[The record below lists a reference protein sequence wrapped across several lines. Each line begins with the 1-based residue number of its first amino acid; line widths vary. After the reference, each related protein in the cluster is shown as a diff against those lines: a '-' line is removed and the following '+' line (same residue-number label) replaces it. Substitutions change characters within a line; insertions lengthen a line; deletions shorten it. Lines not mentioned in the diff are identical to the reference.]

1 MNLFLFFCEI
11 ISYIGRNIPIIRI
24 LIVAFPLNC
33 TFSGDPIQYL
43 QCSVSFRSADCCSPW
58 EMDYVEEEGW
68 ERWVDRCHSHHLVVL
83 NIQQCHSTHGPM
95 RFRPNNRI
103 QIDWHTDSRT
113 QAASAHNIQT
123 YWNVASRN
131 EKRFSNWKQCLWKLL

>member
-11 ISYIGRNIPIIRI
+11 INDIGRNIPIMRI

-58 EMDYVEEEGW
+58 EMDYVEEEGVRKVSW
-68 ERWVDRCHSHHLVVL
+68 PMPFAPFGSIEYSTMPLDSWS
-83 NIQQCHSTHGPM
+83 NEISSKQQNT
-95 RFRPNNRI
+95 
-103 QIDWHTDSRT
+103 DWL
-113 QAASAHNIQT
+113 T
-123 YWNVASRN
+123 YG
-131 EKRFSNWKQCLWKLL
+131 